1 MKPVVTIVGRPNVGK
16 STLFNRIIGR
26 NKAIAHETPG
36 VTRDI
41 NYGDFNEGEVSFTL
55 VDTGG
60 FERPRGKMLTIKVI
74 EQVQLAIEE
83 AAVIV
88 LLMDVRDGLM
98 PTDTELADVL
108 RKTSKPVI
116 SVVNK
121 VDSDRYSA
129 ALSEFYKLGMDDI
142 LAISAVHGTGVAEL
156 IDRVCQSLPKD
167 YDEDVDRARVK
178 IAIVGRPNVGKSSLV
193 NKLLGYERVIVSD
206 TPGTTTDAIDT
217 PFNYDDEGYL
227 LIDTAGIR
235 KKSRISRRLEQYCVL
250 EAIKSVDKCDIA
262 LLVIDASEGAKTQD
276 AKIAS
281 LIYSKAKG
289 CILIINKWDL
299 VTEKK
304 TGTAEEYTARLR
316 RRFSFLSYAP
326 IIFVSA
332 HTGQR
337 VMKILDLIVLVCNQM
352 QHKVST
358 STINRF
364 LKSCQEHR
372 KPPSYKG
379 RSVKIRYITQTGV
392 WPPAFMAFSNYPEG
406 IGTSYK
412 RYLVS
417 RIRETLNIKNSP
429 VKISFKTSR
438 SR

>member
-178 IAIVGRPNVGKSSLV
+178 IAIVGRPNVGKPSLV

-289 CILIINKWDL
+289 CILIK
-299 VTEKK
+299 
-304 TGTAEEYTARLR
+304 R
-316 RRFSFLSYAP
+316 P
-326 IIFVSA
+326 
-332 HTGQR
+332 GQQR
-337 VMKILDLIVLVCNQM
+337 SILPDYGGGSL
-352 QHKVST
+352 
-358 STINRF
+358 F
-364 LKSCQEHR
+364 
-372 KPPSYKG
+372 
-379 RSVKIRYITQTGV
+379 
-392 WPPAFMAFSNYPEG
+392 
-406 IGTSYK
+406 
-412 RYLVS
+412 
-417 RIRETLNIKNSP
+417 
-429 VKISFKTSR
+429 
-438 SR
+438 